1 MSALARAAEHELD
14 QINDVGDVVAKS
26 VWAFFSSEFG
36 QRMVEELK
44 DLGLNMGSEVID
56 PNSSSSTTPQILA
69 GKVLVVTG
77 TLSRF
82 TRDEIQDLI
91 HQHGGTSSGSVSKN
105 TNYVVAGTDA
115 GSKLKKATDL
125 GIAILDEREFLA
137 MISL

>member
-1 MSALARAAEHELD
+1 
-14 QINDVGDVVAKS
+14 
-26 VWAFFSSEFG
+26 
-36 QRMVEELK
+36 
-44 DLGLNMGSEVID
+44 MGSEVID